1 MYNGSLFNGAS
12 GDEVVIVSKV
22 ISKANDALYDV
33 PCDDSEIKASTPL
46 IQADIRGK
54 LDELSRQHTLTNR
67 KLDGIVRKLNK
78 LDSIDRKLTSL
89 ESTAT
94 ALDQR
99 VKKIEVKNEEF
110 EKSVKFLS
118 SKFDDETKKR

>member
-67 KLDGIVRKLNK
+67 KLDGIVSKLNK